1 MLTFPG
7 VENLSNFPA
16 LADYTLKRLRFKHV
30 VDNDFLLWYASQDN
44 TNLVTLFRRKKC
56 DV

>member
-16 LADYTLKRLRFKHV
+16 KADCTLKRLRFKPV
-30 VDNDFLLWYASQDN
+30 VDNDFLLWYNQ
-44 TNLVTLFRRKKC
+44 RK
-56 DV
+56 